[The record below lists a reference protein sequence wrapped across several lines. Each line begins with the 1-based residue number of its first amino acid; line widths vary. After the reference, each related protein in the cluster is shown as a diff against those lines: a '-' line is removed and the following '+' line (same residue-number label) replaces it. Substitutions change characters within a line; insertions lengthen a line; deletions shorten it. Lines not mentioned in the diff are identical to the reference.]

1 MSINIGL
8 SGLRATSE
16 QINTISHNIANVDTI
31 GYKSSRTE
39 FQDVYAPQFGGG
51 EMGGVEVSDIR
62 QNFIGGATVNTGRNG
77 DLAIN
82 GEGFFMVESN
92 AQQMYTRNGVFNL
105 DAEGNLVSADGY
117 KLMGYGVTDTGAI
130 QNGSLTSLSVNTA
143 DMPAKTTSKMFM
155 GVNLDANAPAI
166 DDTNKNFAF
175 DPENP
180 STFTSSATTTVFDSL
195 GGEHAVTQYYVKT
208 GNNSWKVHYMVD
220 DNKTPVMEQQVTFGT
235 DGQLATP
242 NKPINL
248 SFAPTNG
255 SAPMNVQIDMSGFT
269 QFGSDFSINKNNQ
282 DGCAPGKLAGWY
294 FDNDGVIYA
303 RYSNGKTQA
312 QGQVLL
318 ARFPNQEGL
327 QQAGGTRWTQTIESG
342 APITGSPGSGQLGKL
357 RTNMYEGSNVNLTGE
372 MVSLMAAQSN
382 YQANAKTI
390 QASQQMVQILFQ
402 NM

>member
-1 MSINIGL
+1 
-8 SGLRATSE
+8 
-16 QINTISHNIANVDTI
+16 
-31 GYKSSRTE
+31 
-39 FQDVYAPQFGGG
+39 
-51 EMGGVEVSDIR
+51 
-62 QNFIGGATVNTGRNG
+62 
-77 DLAIN
+77 
-82 GEGFFMVESN
+82 
-92 AQQMYTRNGVFNL
+92 
-105 DAEGNLVSADGY
+105 
-117 KLMGYGVTDTGAI
+117 MGYGVTDTGAI

-155 GVNLDANAPAI
+155 GVNLNANAPAI

-220 DNKTPVMEQQVTFGT
+220 DNPKPVMSEELTFDAQGQLYENHQIPVPVKPDPTKPGTSDTGTQTDT
-235 DGQLATP
+235 DGKTKPLGFAAATDGTST
-242 NKPINL
+242 KPEEVKTHPIML
-248 SFAPTNG
+248 SFNPENG